1 QRRTDTA
8 SPDLVTWPG
17 LIASPGHCAIHMP
30 GSLPRPPP
38 GCILALG
45 SWSGPW
51 PVSEAAH
58 RCPESTLGLSS
69 ARMAELPWANRSLSS
84 GVKAQTNRV
93 LPITTVAT
101 TVPAVMVLTITELA
115 GTTWSDRAGLGIPGG
130 CLVFQHLKLPRA
142 VPGHRADCSG
152 RARRPR
158 R

>member
-1 QRRTDTA
+1 RASVIHTHSQRL
-8 SPDLVTWPG
+8 PV
-17 LIASPGHCAIHMP
+17 
-30 GSLPRPPP
+30 GSR
-38 GCILALG
+38 GI
-45 SWSGPW
+45 
-51 PVSEAAH
+51 SEASIC
-58 RCPESTLGLSS
+58 CPNITQGLST
-69 ARMAELPWANRSLSS
+69 ARMAELPWANRSLRS